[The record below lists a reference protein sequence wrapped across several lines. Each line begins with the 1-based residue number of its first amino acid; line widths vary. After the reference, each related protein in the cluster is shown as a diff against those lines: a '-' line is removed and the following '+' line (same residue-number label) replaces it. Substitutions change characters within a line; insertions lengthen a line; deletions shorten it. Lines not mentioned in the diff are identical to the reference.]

1 MVPQSTLRPHDPIDR
16 TRENPRRER
25 TNEASECHKGAPP
38 LLAQLLRDANS
49 IDDDERRGEVSTRP
63 LSPVR
68 NRPRVSP
75 RLRRRS
81 HRRFSRLR
89 L

>member
-1 MVPQSTLRPHDPIDR
+1 MVPQLTMRPHDPIDR
-16 TRENPRRER
+16 SRENARRER
-25 TNEASECHKGAPP
+25 ANEARKRHKGAPP
-38 LLAQLLRDANS
+38 LLAQLLRDANA